1 MKKCKFLQNINEM
14 DSWIEAN
21 FYGVFQY
28 STILKESIMVGG
40 LSGGVIAYPV
50 AIVEDEN
57 GLQQVELYRVKE
69 IKNEKIQIETQIFKQ
84 FRL

>member
-1 MKKCKFLQNINEM
+1 MKKCKVLKNIKEK
-14 DSWIEAN
+14 DSWIEAK

-28 STILKESIMVGG
+28 STIIKESMMVGG
-40 LSGGVIAYPV
+40 ELGGVIAYPV

-69 IKNEKIQIETQIFKQ
+69 IENEKCFKISRKQ
-84 FRL
+84 NKNS

>member
-1 MKKCKFLQNINEM
+1 MKKCKFLQNINKR
-14 DSWIEAN
+14 DSWIEAK

-69 IKNEKIQIETQIFKQ
+69 IENEKGV
-84 FRL
+84 

>member
-1 MKKCKFLQNINEM
+1 MKKCKFLQNINETN
-14 DSWIEAN
+14 SWIEAK

-28 STILKESIMVGG
+28 STIIKESMMVGG

-69 IKNEKIQIETQIFKQ
+69 IENEKF
-84 FRL
+84 